1 MSNATTILLVDDD
14 RLVLLTLER
23 SLIAKGYKVITAE
36 SAEDA
41 ELLLISGEKPDLAVL
56 DVNLPGKSGLD
67 LAQRLQILDLI
78 PFILLSAYSDQEFI
92 DTATRHGALCYLLK
106 PIDPPQIAPVIE
118 SALVRARELKLLKA
132 SELSLQNALKM
143 ERDISL
149 AIGITMM
156 QYRLNRKDAF
166 EMMRNSARNRRIKLS
181 ALATEV
187 ITATETLNFTAARK
201 NI

>member
-1 MSNATTILLVDDD
+1 MSNARTILLVDDD

-23 SLIAKGYKVITAE
+23 SLIVKGYRVITAE
-36 SAEDA
+36 SVEDA

-67 LAQRLQILDLI
+67 LAQRLQLLDQI
-78 PFILLSAYSDQEFI
+78 PFIFLSAYSDQEFI
-92 DTATRHGALCYLLK
+92 DTANRHGALSYLLK
-106 PIDPPQIAPVIE
+106 PIDPTQISPVIE
-118 SALVRARELKLLKA
+118 SALVRANELKQLKA

-156 QYRLNRKDAF
+156 QYHLDRKEAF
-166 EMMRNSARNRRIKLS
+166 EMLRNSARNRRVKLS

-187 ITATETLNFTAARK
+187 ITATETLNFTPSRK